1 MSEESRT
8 RSEDHRAGKVL
19 GAMAAVATIVGT
31 IIALLQFLEPDE
43 EAPPGGPQTSAQLPQ
58 TSAAPV
64 STAGPGDGQPPQPGG
79 PAVDVEPD
87 VVSSNDVFVVSGEGF
102 DMLGVTLN
110 WVMDTGETRTIA
122 PFVAVA
128 DGRFRWTGLLPPG
141 FDPCGRSG
149 HIEAWDSIQVA
160 ALAAAPFSV
169 EC

>member
-1 MSEESRT
+1 MSEERRT
-8 RSEDHRAGKVL
+8 GKVL
-19 GAMAAVATIVGT
+19 GAIAAVATIVGT

-43 EAPPGGPQTSAQLPQ
+43 EAEPEDAQTSAQVPQ
-58 TSAAPV
+58 PSSAPV
-64 STAGPGDGQPPQPGG
+64 STAVPGDEQPPRPGG

-87 VVSSNDVFVVSGEGF
+87 VVGGNDVFVVSGEGF

-122 PFVAVA
+122 PIVAVDG
-128 DGRFRWTGLLPPG
+128 DGRFRWSGLLPPG

-149 HIEAWDSIQVA
+149 HIEASSSIQAAA